1 MNDTQRDAVGFD
13 QVEAMLVAYAEAR
26 LTPSS
31 AVLARLRAS
40 VLATA
45 AAQEDVV
52 ALERTPAVRTP
63 WFRRPLPI
71 LLAPRRLAAVG
82 LAMALGLGSGAAVLA
97 ASPGTPLY
105 AVRSAI
111 ETAFLPSNADARLAA
126 HEDHLD
132 YILADAQAAAGR
144 GDSGALAAALDAYQ
158 DEVEAAVADV
168 GDDAARLAH
177 LEDVLGKHV
186 AVLESLLATVP
197 TQASIEHAIDTSQ
210 NAVNKL
216 RDTGDHAGGRP
227 SPAPHPTRD
236 PATEDRGPTR

>member
-1 MNDTQRDAVGFD
+1 MNDSQRDAAGFD

-31 AVLARLRAS
+31 PVLARMRAS
-40 VLATA
+40 VLAA
-45 AAQEDVV
+45 ASPREEATGV
-52 ALERTPAVRTP
+52 ERTPAARTS
-63 WFRRPLPI
+63 WLRRSVPI
-71 LLAPRRLAAVG
+71 FLAPRRLAAVG
-82 LAMALGLGSGAAVLA
+82 LALALGLGSGAAVLA
-97 ASPGTPLY
+97 ASPGSPLY
-105 AVRSAI
+105 PVRSAI
-111 ETAFLPSNADARLAA
+111 ETAFLPSNVDARLAA

-132 YILADAQAAAGR
+132 YILADAQAAADR
-144 GDSGALAAALDAYQ
+144 GDSAALAAALEAYQ

-216 RDTGDHAGGRP
+216 RDTGDHAGGKP
-227 SPAPHPTRD
+227 SQAPHSTHD
-236 PATEDRGPTR
+236 PAGDHGPSR